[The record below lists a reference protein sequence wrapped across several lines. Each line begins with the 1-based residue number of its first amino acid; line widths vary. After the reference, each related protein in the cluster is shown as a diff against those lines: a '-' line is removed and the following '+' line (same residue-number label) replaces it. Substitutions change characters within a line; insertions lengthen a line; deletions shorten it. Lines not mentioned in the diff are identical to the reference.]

1 MYTHQVYITCK
12 HLFSTGEQ
20 RRNFIMKLAHRVYS
34 KTKRKN
40 KMTLDIFNNTIL
52 CGNCDT
58 KMNKVQFMRNGFV
71 LRALDCPKCHSKIIH
86 PKDEQEY
93 NNFMDLKKKEFS
105 VKMRYVGNSY
115 TVSIPKEIVNFM
127 KEQERM
133 LGDMVR
139 LCFNDTHSL
148 SLNFNVPKSESNNNG
163 SRVIQAKEYKVVRNN
178 KPVLHVKQTYD
189 SSNPKNNKMQVF
201 RDENLKE
208 VRK

>member
-1 MYTHQVYITCK
+1 
-12 HLFSTGEQ
+12 
-20 RRNFIMKLAHRVYS
+20 
-34 KTKRKN
+34 
-40 KMTLDIFNNTIL
+40 
-52 CGNCDT
+52 
-58 KMNKVQFMRNGFV
+58 
-71 LRALDCPKCHSKIIH
+71 
-86 PKDEQEY
+86 
-93 NNFMDLKKKEFS
+93 
-105 VKMRYVGNSY
+105 MRYVGNSY